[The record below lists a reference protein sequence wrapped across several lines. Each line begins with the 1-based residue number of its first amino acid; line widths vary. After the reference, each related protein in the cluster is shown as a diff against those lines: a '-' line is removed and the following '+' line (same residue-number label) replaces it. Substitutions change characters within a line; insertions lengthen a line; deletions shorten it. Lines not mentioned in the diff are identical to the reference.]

1 VILTGRGRS
10 GVGNPEIADGER
22 RGADVV
28 KFGTV
33 SEADYAGA
41 RVRVTIGDED
51 DDDGHL
57 VTGWL
62 PMAGGR
68 AGGDRDWHPLETGER
83 VMVLSEG
90 GELQNGIVMPA
101 GLYSDDNPA
110 PGDKAGLWR
119 KQFSDDGKIEYDR
132 ESGEFLVDA
141 KSKATVKV
149 SDTTAVVEDGTITLK
164 VSDTTITVTD
174 GKIAFAVGDT
184 KLEITSGGAV
194 FTGGTVKHDGKA
206 IDKTHVHLGVTAGGG
221 VSGVPQ

>member
-1 VILTGRGRS
+1 MIVTGRGRS
-10 GVGNPEIADGER
+10 GVGNPEISDGER

-33 SEADYAGA
+33 SEADYPGA

-51 DDDGHL
+51 DADGHL
-57 VTGWL
+57 ETGWL
-62 PMAGGR
+62 PMAGQR
-68 AGGDRDWHPLETGER
+68 AGGDSDWHPLEVGER

-119 KQFSDDGKIEYDR
+119 KKFSDGGAIEYDR
-132 ESGEFLVDA
+132 ETGEFLVNA
-141 KSKATVKV
+141 KTKATLQV
-149 SDTTAVVEDGTITLK
+149 SDTTAIVEDGTITLK
-164 VSDTTITVTD
+164 VADTTITVTD
-174 GKIAFAVGDT
+174 GTITLAVGGT
-184 KLEITSGGAV
+184 KLEISSSGAV
-194 FTGGTVKHDGKA
+194 FTGGTVTHDGKA
-206 IDKTHVHLGVTAGGG
+206 IDKTHVHLGVTAGSG